1 MTQHFTFRE
10 EAIRKFDEEV
20 YDIIMEV
27 FDAMPLAA
35 VVNKKYLAV
44 HGGISPDLKVLDN
57 FDKINRFKEP
67 PTEGLF
73 CDLLWSDPLDD
84 TEALETDYRD
94 NEERE

>member
-20 YDIIMEV
+20 YQTVMDV

-35 VVNKKYLAV
+35 LVSNKYLAI
-44 HGGISPDLKVLDN
+44 HGGISPDLKKLDN
-57 FDKINRFKEP
+57 LEKINRFTEP

-73 CDLLWSDPLDD
+73 
-84 TEALETDYRD
+84 
-94 NEERE
+94 